1 MQLPTFFYLL
11 VGQLVAA
18 AFHSISLS
26 RIFSNP
32 HPLEENYVV
41 LNHHWNEV
49 EPPYD
54 QEIVEEFIGLWPY
67 FIFLWKNTL
76 KVYY

>member
-1 MQLPTFFYLL
+1 M
-11 VGQLVAA
+11 AA

-32 HPLEENYVV
+32 LPLEENYVV
-41 LNHHWNEV
+41 LNRHWNEV

-54 QEIVEEFIGLWPY
+54 QEMEEFVGLWPY